1 MKTFWQRFTAA
12 LTPGVRMLLVLLAA
26 AYLLALLGKFT
37 RTVDLYRWLAVD
49 APDFWHGQIWRVLT
63 YALLPV
69 GVLDFLTNGFALV
82 ILGSMLERH
91 WTRGEL
97 WLFCGVAAAGAGLAS
112 VFLGVGTPPLA
123 GASPMV
129 FGLLVAWAFVSGHE
143 VVLVP
148 LFGQV
153 TVWRMVLIL
162 AAMDLLIMA
171 FSAGV
176 TMALITSSGGLTGWL
191 YLWVC
196 HKWLMA
202 RASRTFQ
209 SERINR
215 LEL

>member
-1 MKTFWQRFTAA
+1 MKTFWQRFSAA
-12 LTPGVRMLLVLLAA
+12 LTPGVRILLILLAVM
-26 AYLLALLGKFT
+26 YLSALLGKWT
-37 RTVDLYRWLAVD
+37 RIVDLYRWLAAD
-49 APDFWHGQIWRVLT
+49 APDFWHGQIWRAIT
-63 YALLPV
+63 YALLPM
-69 GVLDFLTNGFALV
+69 GFLDFVTNGFALV

-97 WLFCGVAAAGAGLAS
+97 WLFCGIAAVGAGLAG
-112 VFLGVGTPPLA
+112 VFLGVGAPPLA

-143 VVLVP
+143 VALIP

-162 AAMDLLIMA
+162 AAMGLLIMA
-171 FSAGV
+171 FSAGLTMVLV
-176 TMALITSSGGLTGWL
+176 TASGGLAGWL
-191 YLWVC
+191 YLWLC

-202 RASRTFQ
+202 RASREFQ